1 MKIHQISL
9 FLENKPGH
17 LSSLCQ
23 TLADADINILTLSL
37 ADTQQFGILRLI
49 VEDWQRAKEILEEA
63 GSVVNITEVVATE
76 VTDRPGGLAKILQ
89 IIESSNIN
97 VEYMYAFTFREQDSA
112 IVVFRFDDPDQAIK
126 VLQENDVNVLS
137 SIELYSKA

>member
-63 GSVVNITEVVATE
+63 GSVVNVTEVVATE
-76 VTDRPGGLAKILQ
+76 VTDRPGGLARILQ
-89 IIESSNIN
+89 IIEGSSIN
-97 VEYMYAFTFREQDSA
+97 VEYMYAFTFREKDSA

-137 SIELYSKA
+137 SVELYNKA